1 MPEYDWN
8 WLYKQDSEYASGPK
22 YAKILVMA
30 KFWIW
35 QSSQYANVTQRFEYT
50 RICLE
55 FWMYGFKYARIV
67 NMVGFWICNSNAG
80 V

>member
-35 QSSQYANVTQRFEYT
+35 QSSQYANVTQRSEYT

-55 FWMYGFKYARIV
+55 RWMYLR
-67 NMVGFWICNSNAG
+67 FWICPDCEYGKVLNMQE
-80 V
+80 